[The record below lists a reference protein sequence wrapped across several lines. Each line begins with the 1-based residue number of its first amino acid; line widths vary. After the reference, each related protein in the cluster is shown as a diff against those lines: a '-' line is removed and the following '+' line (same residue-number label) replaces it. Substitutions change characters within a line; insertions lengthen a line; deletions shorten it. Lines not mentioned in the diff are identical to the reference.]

1 MSLRLEMLQVARR
14 SPKVLGES
22 GELVADFLRSQLNND
37 GGFQDR
43 DGKSDLYYTVFG
55 IEGLMALQ
63 ADVSARKV
71 ARYLQSFDDG
81 EDLDLVHLTCLA
93 RSWAALPEELQDCPR
108 ERIARR
114 LESYRAAD
122 GGYHAQTGADR
133 GTLYGCF
140 LVVGALQD
148 LGYEIKDTARILQSI
163 ASLEVSD
170 GSYTNQHEVPLGM
183 TPPSAAAAALLR
195 QLGATPHP
203 GLGRWLLSRCHKQGG
218 FFATEVAPVPDLL
231 STATALHALAGLQ
244 VDFASLVEPCLDFI
258 DTLWTNRGGFFG
270 SWEDDQLDCEYTY
283 YGLLALGH
291 LSSCS
296 PA

>member
-1 MSLRLEMLQVARR
+1 MLQVARR

-22 GELVADFLRSQLNND
+22 GELVADFLRSQLNDD

-63 ADVSARKV
+63 ADVPAPRI
-71 ARYLQSFDDG
+71 ARYLRSFDDG
-81 EDLDLVHLTCLA
+81 HDLDLVHLACLA
-93 RSWAALPEELQDCPR
+93 RSWAALPEELQDFPR
-108 ERIARR
+108 ARMAR
-114 LESYRAAD
+114 GLEGYRTAD
-122 GGYHAQTGADR
+122 GGYNAHTGAER
-133 GTLYGCF
+133 GTVYGCF
-140 LVVGALQD
+140 LAVGAMQD
-148 LGYEIKDTARILQSI
+148 LGCEIKDTRRLLQSI
-163 ASLEVSD
+163 ASLEVPD
-170 GSYTNQHEVPLGM
+170 GSYANQHELPLGM
-183 TPPSAAAAALLR
+183 TPPTAAAAALFR
-195 QLGATPHP
+195 QLGATPNP

-218 FFATEVAPVPDLL
+218 FLATEVAPVPDLL

-244 VDFASLVEPCLDFI
+244 VDFAPMVEPCLDFI